1 MPLHEK
7 NFWLMFALILD
18 PCSNRMRSVPPLAS
32 RVGTEVKLEI
42 NGAVAIVTGGG
53 RRIGRAV
60 ALGLGK
66 AGARVAVH
74 YHTSEAQANDV
85 AELIKSSG
93 SDAITLKTDLTSI
106 WQTSLLVETAASH
119 LGPVQILINN
129 ASVFEKTSVV
139 DTSVE
144 DWERHFA
151 VHVRAPFLLAQSM
164 SSALPPGTQ
173 GKIVNMNDLMQN
185 RPERFAYGAS
195 KAALSGLTQSLAIAL
210 APNIQVNEL
219 ALGAILAPSD
229 SLQMETR
236 GSMDGQTQVS
246 RSVGDVVATV
256 TALIRSDYIT
266 GVRLNVD
273 GVL

>member
-1 MPLHEK
+1 
-7 NFWLMFALILD
+7 
-18 PCSNRMRSVPPLAS
+18 
-32 RVGTEVKLEI
+32 VGTEVKLEI

-93 SDAITLKTDLTSI
+93 SEAITLKTDLTSI

-173 GKIVNMNDLMQN
+173 GKIVNMNDLTQN

-236 GSMDGQTQVS
+236 GSMDGQAQVS

-273 GVL
+273 GAL